1 MNLAG
6 FDRPKVC
13 KKKIL
18 SLYNP
23 TLKVHTTKTSGPLR
37 FSELRKQR
45 ASKNS
50 VFLDPGSVFKDYDLH
65 RVQSLQEKLE
75 DLASLTLNY

>member
-23 TLKVHTTKTSGPLR
+23 TAKVHNTKTSGPLR
-37 FSELRKQR
+37 FSELGKQC
-45 ASKNS
+45 ASKHS
-50 VFLDPGSVFKDYDLH
+50 VFFGPGSVFKDYDLH
-65 RVQSLQEKLE
+65 RVQSLEERLE
-75 DLASLTLNY
+75 DLASLP